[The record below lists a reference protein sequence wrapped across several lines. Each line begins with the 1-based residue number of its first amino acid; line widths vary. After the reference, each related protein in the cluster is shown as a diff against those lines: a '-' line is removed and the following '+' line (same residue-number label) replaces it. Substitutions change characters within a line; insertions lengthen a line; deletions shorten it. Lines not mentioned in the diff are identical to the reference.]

1 MMSLIESIA
10 KIPLKHYAGF
20 SERLRQWVHEY
31 FRHTGHRGV
40 EAVLLIACALCS
52 RLELVSVRT
61 QSLLS
66 SRKGTQ
72 RQHERE
78 RLLVT
83 MDATDASKRRL
94 MSMR

>member
-1 MMSLIESIA
+1 MLAFLSGYDSGSTNISGIQ
-10 KIPLKHYAGF
+10 
-20 SERLRQWVHEY
+20 S
-31 FRHTGHRGV
+31 GHRGV